1 MGKTNHG
8 SQDITI
14 NYYEEA
20 TSYDVNRRNIDIVPR
35 GIYSGGH
42 LTRVSDTEV
51 TISPFVAEIGDD
63 DIQVSVITAATAT
76 LKSTTLD
83 SGDIDASTPYL
94 VLRWS
99 YLASQVNY
107 VEIHAIASVSAAQDN
122 DIIIGKCVF
131 SAGVLTGFDY
141 TYRTFLNVQN
151 LFLKVVTN
159 SGLYVWIR
167 AGKIYTDSGYIVV
180 PEQQVGP
187 FSAPSSPNSRIDLVY
202 VDTDGTVSIQQGT
215 AALSPSAPSYNRKLV
230 VAQVLLVNGDTSI
243 PASRITDTRS
253 FITSPTRLTQGQ
265 VVTASSQLT
274 STTSAVDVSGM
285 NITMTTTGGI
295 VLVNFSTVIAT
306 EDGQK
311 ATLRLQVDGV
321 TKVTTQSRMDT
332 TGQSYSRD
340 SCHMHWLCTNL
351 SAGSH
356 TFKIRW
362 SATGTSYMNPG
373 SASTRVLSVLE
384 LP

>member
-1 MGKTNHG
+1 MGTTNHG
-8 SQDITI
+8 SQNITVA
-14 NYYEEA
+14 YYEEA
-20 TSYDVNRRNIDIVPR
+20 TSADINKRNLDVIPR
-35 GIYSGGH
+35 GIYSGGY
-42 LTRVSDTEV
+42 LTRVSDVEV
-51 TISPFVAEIGDD
+51 QLSLFSLEIGDSD
-63 DIQVSVITAATAT
+63 VQISSKSSATAT
-76 LKSTTLD
+76 LNADTLD
-83 SGDIDASTPYL
+83 SGDIDEATPFL
-94 VLRWS
+94 VFRWS
-99 YLASQVNY
+99 DVSQQNNY
-107 VEIHAIASVSAAQDN
+107 VEIHAIDSVSSALTN

-202 VDTDGTVSIQQGT
+202 VDTDGTVSIQEGT
-215 AALSPSAPSYNRKLV
+215 AAVSPSAPNYNRKLV

-243 PASRITDTRS
+243 PASSITDTRS

-265 VVTASSQLT
+265 VETASAQLT
-274 STTSAVDVSGM
+274 SSTIEADVSGM
-285 NITMTTTGGI
+285 SITITTTGGK
-295 VLVNFSTVIAT
+295 VLINFSTVIAT
-306 EDGQK
+306 EDGQT